1 MINNKKCTV
10 DNEKGEIYIMTL
22 QDKMIGKH
30 PEDGLFYLWT
40 DCLDYGC
47 NDKKRHRHLE
57 EKEKYRDKAIET
69 IAEWLIKY
77 HLSDSKRAMIERKKT
92 ILKKYEFQEYADSLH
107 VFPRTDKTKKGNFGE
122 VILSEYLSRTT
133 GIKVLVYKLHY
144 NPNVDQSMKGDDVLL
159 VDEKKIVLGESKFRK
174 TPNKQAVEAASE
186 LMGSCM
192 VLPLS
197 LGFIADRLF
206 DKGESEL
213 AEKILDMQYKMAKT
227 GIDIKNVGF
236 LISTKSVSACVENN
250 MDSANN
256 EFIFLSLG
264 IENPVDFMEE
274 AFKKAEELLVRVKK
288 HEN

>member
-1 MINNKKCTV
+1 
-10 DNEKGEIYIMTL
+10 MTL

-30 PEDGLFYLWT
+30 PEDGLFHLWT
-40 DCLDYGC
+40 NCIDYGC
-47 NDKKRHRHLE
+47 DDKKRHRYLNGE
-57 EKEKYRDKAIET
+57 EKYRDKAIET

-77 HLSDSKRAMIERKKT
+77 HVSDSKLAMIEKKKT
-92 ILKKYEFQEYADSLH
+92 ILEKYEFQDYADSLH

-122 VILSEYLSRTT
+122 VVLSEYLSKTT

-159 VDEKKIVLGESKFRK
+159 VEEKKIVLGESKFRS

-186 LMGSCM
+186 LMSSSM

-197 LGFIADRLF
+197 LGFIADRLL
-206 DKGESEL
+206 DKGEREL
-213 AEKILDMQYKMAKT
+213 AEKILDIQYKMAKT
-227 GIDIKNVGF
+227 DINIKNVGF
-236 LISTKSVSACVENN
+236 LISTKSVSTYVEKN
-250 MDSANN
+250 MDSNNN

-264 IENPVDFMEE
+264 IEEPVDFMEKT
-274 AFKKAEELLVRVKK
+274 FKKAEELLMEVNK

>member
-1 MINNKKCTV
+1 MSKGT
-10 DNEKGEIYIMTL
+10 GEIHMMTL
-22 QDKMIGKH
+22 QDRMIGKH
-30 PEDGLFYLWT
+30 PDDGLFHLWT
-40 DCLDYGC
+40 DCIDYEC
-47 NDKKRHRHLE
+47 NDRKRYRHLD

-69 IAEWLIKY
+69 IAEWVIKY
-77 HLSDSKRAMIERKKT
+77 HLSDSKRAMIEKKRT

-122 VILSEYLSRTT
+122 IVLSEYLSKIT

-159 VDEKKIVLGESKFRK
+159 VEEEKIVLGESKFRAI
-174 TPNKQAVEAASE
+174 PNKQAVAAASE
-186 LMGSCM
+186 LMGNSM

-213 AEKILDMQYKMAKT
+213 AEKILEIQYKMAKT
-227 GIDIKNVGF
+227 DINIKNVGF
-236 LISTKSVSACVENN
+236 LISTKSVSTYVEKN
-250 MDSANN
+250 MDSGNN
-256 EFIFLSLG
+256 EFILLSLG

-274 AFKKAEELLVRVKK
+274 AFKKAEELLLEMNK